1 MLSCYVRPFPA
12 HSSGDR
18 FDYPEGLAVKDQQK
32 NEIKVGLTVLI
43 GVSLLLYGFATFKD
57 WSVGA
62 DEYLLRMHFPTSA
75 GLAVGDQVTVN
86 GVRAGK
92 VETVSLLNGGVEVYA
107 LIDAD
112 VEVRRD
118 ARPVI
123 QMLELMGGKKI
134 EIRQGS
140 EGPTLAQGEILA
152 GTVDPDIA
160 GALGLLGDMQGNVR
174 DIGTQADSLLR
185 GINAVVGDKEFIA
198 ALKQS
203 VVNLHAVSAE
213 LRSYVSR
220 NSGNLDLLTRNM
232 VALSSRVDTMLTEL
246 RPLAS
251 NSLKKTDRVLG
262 NADSLVTEL
271 RGIAGEI
278 RDSRGLLHTV
288 LHDTSFVRRL
298 DNMLLKV
305 DTLSR
310 IIIDGEFKVDVSLF

>member
-1 MLSCYVRPFPA
+1 M
-12 HSSGDR
+12 
-18 FDYPEGLAVKDQQK
+18 KDQQK
-32 NEIKVGLTVLI
+32 NEIKVGLTVLV
-43 GVSLLLYGFATFKD
+43 GVAILLYGFATFKG

-62 DEYLLRMHFPTSA
+62 DEYLLHMTFPSSS
-75 GLAVGDQVTVN
+75 GLEVGDQVTVN

-92 VETVSLLNGGVEVYA
+92 VESVTLLDGGVEVKA
-107 LIDAD
+107 RITAAI
-112 VEVRRD
+112 EIRRD

-134 EIRQGS
+134 EIRQGNA
-140 EGPTLAQGEILA
+140 GPALPQGEMLA

-185 GINAVVGDKEFIA
+185 GINAVVGDREFID

-203 VVNLHAVSAE
+203 VTNLHAVSAD

-232 VALSSRVDTMLTEL
+232 VTLSGRVDTMLAEL
-246 RPLAS
+246 RPLAGS
-251 NSLKKTDRVLG
+251 SLKKTDKMLG

-271 RGIAGEI
+271 RVIAGEI
-278 RDSRGLLHTV
+278 LDSRGLLHTV
-288 LHDTSFVRRL
+288 LHDTSFVDRL
-298 DNMLLKV
+298 DAMLLKV

-310 IIIDGEFKVDVSLF
+310 IIIDGEFEVEVSLF